1 MGNGPGATM
10 RGFTRDRSVRDR
22 RLQEGTGRRVLG
34 YGRPFRS
41 DITLFLILTIIV
53 AALGVATPLLLGRII
68 DHGVIPQDRGV
79 VITLGLVVA
88 GLAVVEAG
96 LTVVTRFYG
105 SRIGEGLILNLR
117 TQVFSHVLRQ
127 PIAFFTR
134 AQTGALVNRLNTDV
148 IGAQTAFTSILSG
161 LVSNVVSL
169 ALILGALVTMSW
181 VITLLAL
188 LLLPIFLIPAH
199 RMGQRLSQLTRRQMT
214 LNADLATRMTE
225 RFNVGGA
232 LLVRLFGRPA
242 QEDAEYADR
251 ARGVRDA
258 GVQISVNRVI
268 FMAGLGLVAAL
279 ATALV
284 YGLGGLMAVAGD
296 LSVGTL
302 VAMAALLG
310 RMYGPLTAL
319 SNVRVDIMTALVS
332 FERIFEVLDLEPLV
346 QEDEAAIALPDG
358 PVDVELDGVSF
369 AYPGAAE
376 VSIAS
381 LESRTGSAAPRPDPS
396 RSEAGKQDTPD
407 PDTAV
412 GDGARVLQDITT
424 HIRAGELVAL
434 VGPSGAGKSTF
445 TTLVSR
451 LYDPTEGS
459 VRIGGVDLRETTFAS
474 LSRTIGVVTQ
484 EAHMFNDTI
493 RANLLYAAP
502 GATTDQLEAALR
514 SAQVW
519 DLVERLPEGVD
530 TVVGDR
536 GHRLSGGEKQ
546 RLAIARLLLKSP
558 AVVLLDEA
566 TAHLD
571 SESEVAVQRA
581 LDEAL
586 TGRTSIV
593 IAHRLSTIRGADQI
607 LVMDQG
613 RIIQRGT
620 HEELLAR
627 GGLYRTLHDTQFRT
641 DRHPAAPGAA
651 GAD

>member
-1 MGNGPGATM
+1 M
-10 RGFTRDRSVRDR
+10 RGLARDRSVVEH
-22 RLQEGTGRRVLG
+22 RLREGTGRRVLG

-41 DITLFLILTIIV
+41 DIGLFLVLTV
-53 AALGVATPLLLGRII
+53 VVSALGVATPLLLGRII
-68 DHGVIPQDRGV
+68 DHGVIPRDRGV
-79 VITLGLVVA
+79 VLTLGIVVA
-88 GLAVVEAG
+88 VLAVLEAG
-96 LTVVTRFYG
+96 LTVATRYYG
-105 SRIGEGLILNLR
+105 ARIGEGLILNLR
-117 TQVFSHVLRQ
+117 TEVFAHVLRQ

-148 IGAQTAFTSILSG
+148 IGAQSAFTSILSG

-169 ALILGALVTMSW
+169 ALILGALLTMSW
-181 VITLLAL
+181 LITVLAL
-188 LLLPIFLIPAH
+188 LLLPVFLLPAR
-199 RMGQRLSQLTRRQMT
+199 RMGQRLSTLTRQQMT
-214 LNADLATRMTE
+214 LNAELATRMTE
-225 RFNVGGA
+225 RFNVAGA

-242 QEDAEYADR
+242 QEDREYAER

-258 GVQISVNRVI
+258 GVRIAVNRVV
-268 FMAGLGLVAAL
+268 FMVGLGLVAAL

-319 SNVRVDIMTALVS
+319 SNARVDIMTALVS

-346 QEDEAAIALPDG
+346 QEAAGAVNLPEG

-369 AYPGAAE
+369 AYPTAAE
-376 VSIAS
+376 VSVAS
-381 LESRTGSAAPRPDPS
+381 LESRPDLDRAAGGPVLREVDVHIG
-396 RSEAGKQDTPD
+396 AGQ
-407 PDTAV
+407 
-412 GDGARVLQDITT
+412 
-424 HIRAGELVAL
+424 LVAL
-434 VGPSGAGKSTF
+434 VGPSGAGK
-445 TTLVSR
+445 TTLTSLVSR
-451 LYDPTEGS
+451 LYDPSAGA
-459 VRIGGVDLRETTFAS
+459 VRIGGTDLREATLAS
-474 LSRTIGVVTQ
+474 LSRTVGVVTQ

-493 RANLLYAAP
+493 RANLHYASP
-502 GATTDQLEAALR
+502 EATEGQLEQALR
-514 SAQVW
+514 AAQVW
-519 DLVERLPEGVD
+519 SLVEQLPNGLD

-546 RLAIARLLLKSP
+546 RLAIARLLLKAP

-586 TGRTSIV
+586 TGRTSLV
-593 IAHRLSTIRGADQI
+593 IAHRLSTVQGADQI
-607 LVMDQG
+607 LVMDRG
-613 RIIQRGT
+613 RIVQRGT
-620 HEELLAR
+620 HAELLAE

-641 DRHPAAPGAA
+641 G
-651 GAD
+651 

>member
-1 MGNGPGATM
+1 MMGPGSGPGATM
-10 RGFTRDRSVRDR
+10 RGFTRDRSVRDH
-22 RLQEGTGRRVLG
+22 RLRQGTGRRVVG

-41 DITLFLILTIIV
+41 DIGLFLVLTIVV

-68 DHGVIPQDRGV
+68 DDGVIPEDRQVVIVLGV
-79 VITLGLVVA
+79 VVA
-88 GLAVVEAG
+88 VLAVLEAG
-96 LTVVTRFYG
+96 LTVITRFYG
-105 SRIGEGLILNLR
+105 ARIGEGLILNLR
-117 TQVFSHVLRQ
+117 TEVFAHVLRQ

-169 ALILGALVTMSW
+169 VLILGALLTMSW
-181 VITLLAL
+181 QITVLAL
-188 LLLPIFLIPAH
+188 LLLPVFLIPAQ
-199 RMGQRLSQLTRRQMT
+199 RMGQRLSALTRQQMT
-214 LNADLATRMTE
+214 LNAELATRMTE
-225 RFNVGGA
+225 RFNVAGA

-242 QEDAEYADR
+242 QEDLEYAER

-258 GVQISVNRVI
+258 GVRIAVNRVI
-268 FMAGLGLVAAL
+268 FLAGLGLVAAL

-284 YGLGGLMAVAGD
+284 YGMGGLMAVAGQ

-346 QEDEAAIALPDG
+346 REAAEPVDLPDG
-358 PVDVELDGVSF
+358 PVDVELEGVSF
-369 AYPGAAE
+369 AYPGADQ

-381 LESRTGSAAPRPDPS
+381 LESRPELETGAEGA
-396 RSEAGKQDTPD
+396 
-407 PDTAV
+407 
-412 GDGARVLQDITT
+412 DGAGVLHDVTVRIG
-424 HIRAGELVAL
+424 AGQLVAL
-434 VGPSGAGKSTF
+434 VGPSGAGKSTL
-445 TTLVSR
+445 TTMVSR
-451 LYDPTEGS
+451 LYDPTEGA
-459 VRIGGVDLRETTFAS
+459 VRIGGVDLRTATFAS

-502 GATTDQLEAALR
+502 AATTEEIERALR
-514 SAQVW
+514 AAQVW
-519 DLVERLPEGVD
+519 SLVERLPDGLD

-571 SESEVAVQRA
+571 SESEAAVQRA

-586 TGRTSIV
+586 AGRTSIV
-593 IAHRLSTIRGADQI
+593 IAHRLSTVREADQI
-607 LVMDQG
+607 LVLDGG
-613 RIIQRGT
+613 RIVQSGT
-620 HEELLAR
+620 HEELLAQ

-641 DRHPAAPGAA
+641 ERQTPTC
-651 GAD
+651 

>member
-1 MGNGPGATM
+1 MGPGASV
-10 RGFTRDRSVRDR
+10 RGFTRDRSVRDH
-22 RLQEGTGRRVLG
+22 RLREGTGRRVLG
-34 YGRPFRS
+34 YAGPFRA
-41 DITLFLILTIIV
+41 DITLFLVLTIVV

-68 DHGVIPQDRGV
+68 DDGVIPQDRGV

-96 LTVVTRFYG
+96 LTIITRFYG

-169 ALILGALVTMSW
+169 VLILAALVTMSW
-181 VITLLAL
+181 LITLLAL

-199 RMGQRLSQLTRRQMT
+199 RMGRRLSQLTRQQMT

-225 RFNVGGA
+225 RFNVAGA
-232 LLVRLFGRPA
+232 MLVRLFGRPA
-242 QEDAEYADR
+242 QEDQEYADR

-284 YGLGGLMAVAGD
+284 YGLGGLMAVAGN

-302 VAMAALLG
+302 VAMAALLS

-346 QEDEAAIALPDG
+346 QQSDDAVDLPGG
-358 PVDVELDGVSF
+358 PVDVELDEVSF
-369 AYPGAAE
+369 SYPGADE

-381 LESRTGSAAPRPDPS
+381 LESRPDLGAAA
-396 RSEAGKQDTPD
+396 EG
-407 PDTAV
+407 
-412 GDGARVLQDITT
+412 GDGGRVLHDISA
-424 HIRAGELVAL
+424 HIPAGQLVAL
-434 VGPSGAGKSTF
+434 VGPSGAGKSTL

-451 LYDPTEGS
+451 LYDPTAGS

-474 LSRTIGVVTQ
+474 LSATIGVVTQ

-502 GATTDQLEAALR
+502 GAATEQLEDALR
-514 SAQVW
+514 AAQVW
-519 DLVERLPEGVD
+519 SLVERLPDGLD

-571 SESEVAVQRA
+571 SESEAAVQRA
-581 LDEAL
+581 LDQAL

-607 LVMDQG
+607 LVLDQG
-613 RIIQRGT
+613 RIVQRGT
-620 HEELLAR
+620 HEELLAQ
-627 GGLYRTLHDTQFRT
+627 GGLYRTLHETQFRT
-641 DRHPAAPGAA
+641 
-651 GAD
+651 GADLQSGATAYDQQADGTDPQG